1 MKFGQLFEFHKIPEW
16 YTEYISYIDLR
27 EKIDEF
33 KTLRKQGVVRLLRG
47 YYMIG
52 KRGQIFSIDFIKNY
66 KQGVTVSYRH
76 SRTKSNVTE
85 DDLKQPLV
93 PNNERSN
100 SDQDIRK
107 SDSSV
112 KLDV

>member
-16 YTEYISYIDLR
+16 YTEYISYVDLR

-52 KRGQIFSIDFIKNY
+52 KQGQIFSIDFIKNY
-66 KQGVTVSYRH
+66 KEEV
-76 SRTKSNVTE
+76 KSTPNE
-85 DDLKQPLV
+85 V
-93 PNNERSN
+93 P
-100 SDQDIRK
+100 
-107 SDSSV
+107 
-112 KLDV
+112 